1 MIVSKFLLRLT
12 VIAGAVVLLGMPMV
26 FALDAPTPIQTL
38 EQRIEKLTQDIHS
51 DRASLAVDKETVGLD
66 RIALKNAEA
75 SGNAQAIKEA
85 KEKLA
90 HDLEAE
96 SKASHDLDRDIKD
109 RQEAVDLLKDL
120 KNVQKVKDKVADA
133 KTQVD
138 QIEAQV
144 KLDVI
149 ALKDAE
155 ASGNPTA
162 IKEAKEK
169 LAADHKTERQD
180 RHVLEHARKVLKI
193 LEKDIHHDRRQIK
206 HGK

>member
-1 MIVSKFLLRLT
+1 MKVSKFLLRLT
-12 VIAGAVVLLGMPMV
+12 VIAGAAILFGMPLV
-26 FALDAPTPIQTL
+26 FAQDASTPIQTL
-38 EQRIEKLTQDIHS
+38 EQRIEKLTQDIHT
-51 DRASLAVDKETVGLD
+51 DRASLAVDHETVGLD

-90 HDLEAE
+90 DDLEAE
-96 SKASHDLDRDIKD
+96 RKATHDLDRDLKD
-109 RQEAVDLLKDL
+109 RQEAVDILKDL
-120 KNVQKVKDKVADA
+120 KEVQKVKDKVADA

-149 ALKDAE
+149 ALKNAE

-169 LAADHKTERQD
+169 LAGDHKTERQD
-180 RHVLEHARKVLKI
+180 KHVLEHARHVLKT